1 MLYMQLMDTNKR
13 QTYSATQIAD
23 TCVAVRA
30 RLISRTISRTFDA
43 ALRPFGV
50 STAQM
55 NILVAV
61 QFKEQASAKEIS
73 AVLALEKSTVSRN
86 VQIMIAKGWLHETP
100 QIGRKKLLTVTDAGS
115 SLLEDL
121 SDAWAGAQTRVINQI
136 GDTNVAAL
144 DDTATRLRSLD

>member
-1 MLYMQLMDTNKR
+1 MQLMTTNKQ
-13 QTYSATQIAD
+13 QTYNAVHIAD

-30 RLISRTISRTFDA
+30 RLISRAISRTFDA

-61 QFKEQASAKEIS
+61 QFMEQTTAKKIG

-86 VQIMIAKGWLHETP
+86 VQIMITKGWLHETP
-100 QIGRKKLLTVTDAGS
+100 ELGRKKLLTVTDTGR

-121 SDAWAGAQTRVINQI
+121 SGAWAGAQAKVINQI
-136 GDTNVAAL
+136 GDINVAAL
-144 DDTATRLRSLD
+144 NDTATRLRSDG